1 MHSAQLALPVLCK
14 LSLFSGPPNRPR
26 QESRIDIGFARG
38 PRWAGTKR
46 MLRVMNSLRLMAI
59 VVLVTSSIGCRCFQH
74 NPRRDVGRVQANVGS
89 GQTEI
94 FPRTN
99 TQPYSPAVLAGPLN
113 APTNN
118 IQGTTLAVAGPPPG
132 TQVPMQ
138 GVVPAQPV
146 VAQPGIAAVPGVA
159 AMPAPV
165 YMAQP
170 APTMAIPVVFNT
182 PATRSSFIP
191 AGTPVPVA
199 VAPAGVAVPNAGPGG
214 IPAPQ
219 AGGFLGDQPP
229 MGLQLMPALPQQ
241 GPPPSGAPAQVPVAP
256 STAPTRPPVGGK
268 APLNPAPN
276 DRPPITMPSTPKE
289 TSTPSTDTLLPS
301 LPETESPKPQGK
313 APGSG
318 PSRLSPP
325 PAPPDLSAPALP
337 DVGGDSLN
345 PDKGKLPLPTEDD
358 LK

>member
-1 MHSAQLALPVLCK
+1 M
-14 LSLFSGPPNRPR
+14 
-26 QESRIDIGFARG
+26 
-38 PRWAGTKR
+38 
-46 MLRVMNSLRLMAI
+46 MNSLRLMAI

-74 NPRRDVGRVQANVGS
+74 NPRRDVGRVQANVGT

-113 APTNN
+113 SPTNN
-118 IQGTTLAVAGPPPG
+118 VQGTTLAVAGPPPG
-132 TQVPMQ
+132 TQVPVQ
-138 GVVPAQPV
+138 VVAPAQPM
-146 VAQPGIAAVPGVA
+146 VAQPGVTAMPGVA

-165 YMAQP
+165 YIAQP

-199 VAPAGVAVPNAGPGG
+199 VAPAGVAIPNAGG
-214 IPAPQ
+214 IPSPQ

-229 MGLQLMPALPQQ
+229 MGMQLMPALPQQ
-241 GPPPSGAPAQVPVAP
+241 GPAPAVAAPAQVPVAP
-256 STAPTRPPVGGK
+256 STAPARPSVGGR

-276 DRPPITMPSTPKE
+276 DRPPITMPSNPKE
-289 TSTPSTDTLLPS
+289 TSSPSSDTLLPS
-301 LPETESPKPQGK
+301 LPETESPKPPSK

-325 PAPPDLSAPALP
+325 PAPPDLTPKLP
-337 DVGGDSLN
+337 DASSDSLN
-345 PDKGKLPLPTEDD
+345 PDKGKLPLPTEED

>member
-1 MHSAQLALPVLCK
+1 
-14 LSLFSGPPNRPR
+14 
-26 QESRIDIGFARG
+26 
-38 PRWAGTKR
+38 
-46 MLRVMNSLRLMAI
+46 MNSLRLMAI

-113 APTNN
+113 SPTNN

-138 GVVPAQPV
+138 GVVPAQP
-146 VAQPGIAAVPGVA
+146 GIAAVPGVA
-159 AMPAPV
+159 AMPTPV
-165 YMAQP
+165 YVAQP
-170 APTMAIPVVFNT
+170 APAMAIPVVFNT

-241 GPPPSGAPAQVPVAP
+241 GPAPVAAPAQVPAQRPAV
-256 STAPTRPPVGGK
+256 APTRPPVGGK
-268 APLNPAPN
+268 SPLNPAPS
-276 DRPPITMPSTPKE
+276 DRPPITMPSPPKE
-289 TSTPSTDTLLPS
+289 TSSPSSDTLLPN
-301 LPETESPKPQGK
+301 LPETESPKPPGK

-337 DVGGDSLN
+337 DAGSDSLD
-345 PDKGKLPLPTEDD
+345 PDKAKPPLPTSED